1 MKIFE
6 SVEVIR
12 KENPLLFR
20 VGLLHFLLAAVLLI
34 LVFGDDVQLMGVNRW
49 IKPLKFSMSIGV
61 YLWTF
66 GWLLRYLTNQRTVR
80 FISWGI
86 TVCML
91 AEMII
96 IVVQA
101 GRGVSSHYNI
111 SSALDSA
118 LFGVM
123 GTFIGINS
131 VLILHTWV
139 LFVFGK
145 TTLDNNMRLAWQAGL
160 FLFLLGGVA
169 GGMMIG
175 NLGHNIGVPDGGN
188 GIPLLNWSTL
198 GGDLRSA
205 HFITLH
211 GLQAIPLFAFAISA
225 KTKHPRLFTSIFG
238 ALYTLMCIQLHH
250 LALSGRPFT
259 DFFSL

>member
-6 SVEVIR
+6 SVGVIR
-12 KENPLLFR
+12 KENPLLFW
-20 VGLLHFLLAAVLLI
+20 VGLLHFLLAVVLLI
-34 LVFGDDVQLMGVNRW
+34 LVFVDDVQLMGVNRW

-91 AEMII
+91 VEMII
-96 IVVQA
+96 IAVQA

-111 SSALDSA
+111 SSALNA
-118 LFGVM
+118 TLFSVM

-145 TTLDNNMRLAWQAGL
+145 TTLDSNMRLAWQSGL
-160 FLFLLGGVA
+160 FLFLLGGLA

-175 NLGHNIGVPDGGN
+175 NLGHNIGVPDGGD

-205 HFITLH
+205 HFFTLH
-211 GLQAIPLFAFAISA
+211 GLQAIPLFAFFISA
-225 KTKHPRLFTSIFG
+225 KTKQPRLFTCAFSI
-238 ALYTLMCIQLHH
+238 LYTLICMQLHH
-250 LALSGRPFT
+250 LALSGQPFI
-259 DFFSL
+259 DFFSV

>member
-1 MKIFE
+1 
-6 SVEVIR
+6 
-12 KENPLLFR
+12 
-20 VGLLHFLLAAVLLI
+20 
-34 LVFGDDVQLMGVNRW
+34 
-49 IKPLKFSMSIGV
+49 
-61 YLWTF
+61 
-66 GWLLRYLTNQRTVR
+66 
-80 FISWGI
+80 
-86 TVCML
+86 ML

-96 IVVQA
+96 ISVQA

-111 SSALDSA
+111 SSALNST

-145 TTLDNNMRLAWQAGL
+145 TTLDSNMRMAWQAGL

-211 GLQAIPLFAFAISA
+211 GLQAIPLFAFIVSA
-225 KTKHPRLFTSIFG
+225 KTKHPRLVTSIFG
-238 ALYTLMCIQLHH
+238 ALYALMCIQLHQ